1 MEELFLGD
9 FVVGN
14 ALVGGYAQNVHS
26 IGEVLDGD
34 VVGIAGNTNSLTL
47 QVVDFNALD
56 VGFGVDV
63 QHICSGVR
71 VDSGVG
77 EVGFVNTNRQVGN
90 LQGLGIEDGAVV
102 DVAAVVVNEGNKSQ
116 VLGNPS
122 GIKRIGISFGVGGS

>member
-14 ALVGGYAQNVHS
+14 ALVGSYAQNVHS

-34 VVGIAGNTNSLTL
+34 AVGIASNTNSLTL
-47 QVVDFNALD
+47 QVVDFDALD

-63 QHICSGVR
+63 QHIGSGVR

-102 DVAAVVVNEGNKSQ
+102 DVAAVVVDEGNECQ

-122 GIKRIGISFGVGGS
+122 GV

>member
-34 VVGIAGNTNSLTL
+34 VVGIADNVNSLAL
-47 QVVDFNALD
+47 QVIDFNALD

-71 VDSGVG
+71 VDGGVG
-77 EVGFVNTNRQVGN
+77 EVGFVNTNCQVGN
-90 LQGLGIEDGAVV
+90 FQGLGIEDGAVV
-102 DVAAVVVNEGNKSQ
+102 DVAAVVVDEGNECQ

-122 GIKRIGISFGVGGS
+122 GV